1 LYTAIYNRRSSM
13 APSYGYFE
21 KYAGLLDEGDLLGLF
36 DVVKSRAGSLSEA
49 ARRCGIERK
58 TIYDMMSEGKEVKR
72 RTKERILRAALTAN
86 LEKSIG
92 LLLSKTVKE
101 SKEIL
106 VSHLSLIYQEAM
118 RAKNPNDFQDVAS
131 RFEEVMNQNAGLV
144 AGSLQ
149 EEVSSMVGELM
160 TRSSKLAI
168 RYAPPTL
175 RVIGSE
181 TLAAAIPGLIGDLLT
196 IPGIDP
202 NDLARKWRIDPGI
215 VTAAQQTVIQ
225 HNARFRIDSVEAL
238 QVLPVPRKPAQELS
252 PIQAY
257 SWSPISI
264 DRLESGLPALRSA
277 ASP

>member
-1 LYTAIYNRRSSM
+1 M

-21 KYAGLLDEGDLLGLF
+21 KYAGLLDEGDLLNLF

-106 VSHLSLIYQEAM
+106 VSHLSLIYQDAM
-118 RAKNPNDFQDVAS
+118 RAKDPSDFLGAAS
-131 RFEEVMNQNAGLV
+131 RFEEVMDQNAGLV
-144 AGSLQ
+144 AGTLQ
-149 EEVSSMVGELM
+149 EEVSSMVGELV
-160 TRSSKLAI
+160 TRSSRLAVT
-168 RYAPPTL
+168 YAPPTL
-175 RVIGSE
+175 RVMGSE
-181 TLAAAIPGLIGDLLT
+181 TMAAAIPGLIGDLLT
-196 IPGIDP
+196 TPGIDP
-202 NDLARKWRIDPGI
+202 NDLARKWRIGPGI
-215 VTAAQQTVIQ
+215 VAAAHQAVTQ
-225 HNARFRIDSVEAL
+225 HNARFRIHSVEPL
-238 QVLPVPRKPAQELS
+238 QVLQAPRRLAQELS
-252 PIQAY
+252 PVQTY

-264 DRLESGLPALRSA
+264 DRLESELPALRSV